1 MTCDPFAGKPAPHLL
16 AAPRFRPTV
25 QTVLGTTVEEA
36 SSINECTRLDSDTG
50 MQVSVLVA
58 GDCEGPRELR
68 PTQGTLAVNAG
79 VARPRKEGF
88 GD

>member
-1 MTCDPFAGKPAPHLL
+1 MLESQPLTCWLRRVSGLL
-16 AAPRFRPTV
+16 FK
-25 QTVLGTTVEEA
+25 TVLGTTVEEA
-36 SSINECTRLDSDTG
+36 SSINECTGLDSDTG